1 MEQLLKL
8 GTPQRYRKGEVLI
21 RPGGAVGTMF
31 VIVTGMVHVYTIEE
45 SGDKNIQIIYGP
57 DDLLPLSRLINI
69 ELSTVFYE
77 ALSDC
82 EVLRI
87 DVQEAMDLLKRD
99 PQVSFDTLQHVIAQ
113 LMQFKLRV
121 DNLEYT
127 YARER
132 IAYRLLQLAK
142 RFGKQQDDKLLIYRF
157 SQEEIGSM
165 TNVSRESVGREL
177 RRFERLGYITY
188 RSDQIEISNP
198 EGLRKELAAPE
209 SPLFIDD
216 IQ

>member
-1 MEQLLKL
+1 MDQLIKL

-21 RPGGAVGTMF
+21 RPGGAIGALF

-57 DDLLPLSRLINI
+57 DDVLPLSRLINI

-87 DVQEAMDLLKRD
+87 DVEAAMNLLRHD
-99 PQVSFDTLQHVIAQ
+99 SQISFEVLQHVIAQ
-113 LMQFKLRV
+113 LMQYKLQV

-142 RFGKQQDDKLLIYRF
+142 RFGRQHGDKLVIYRF

-188 RSDQIEISNP
+188 RSDQMEISNP
-198 EGLRKELAAPE
+198 EALRKELAPPS

-216 IQ
+216 V